1 MKIGSAIIGFIMI
14 CIGICNI
21 SGHVPFLG
29 IHPAV
34 WFILG
39 AGLLLSDTAWEK
51 LSRRKKDDSNTP
63 DDRAHDASSLH
74 APAHDADLHA
84 AHTADSGDPTSS
96 SKESHKN

>member
-14 CIGICNI
+14 CIGICNLA
-21 SGHVPFLG
+21 GHVPFLG

-51 LSRRKKDDSNTP
+51 LSRQKKDDSNTP
-63 DDRAHDASSLH
+63 EDHASSSH
-74 APAHDADLHA
+74 HSPTHDSTPLPTD
-84 AHTADSGDPTSS
+84 TTIGSQPDDSTLS
-96 SKESHKN
+96 SKESH

>member
-14 CIGICNI
+14 CIGICNLA
-21 SGHVPFLG
+21 GHVPFLG

-51 LSRRKKDDSNTP
+51 LSHRKKDDPNTP
-63 DDRAHDASSLH
+63 DG
-74 APAHDADLHA
+74 
-84 AHTADSGDPTSS
+84 HTTSS
-96 SKESHKN
+96 HQSPTHDSDPSATDTTIGSQPGDRTSASKESH

>member
-14 CIGICNI
+14 CIGICNLA
-21 SGHVPFLG
+21 GHVPFLG

-51 LSRRKKDDSNTP
+51 LSRRKKDDPNTP
-63 DDRAHDASSLH
+63 DDHALSSHQNPTHDSDPSATDATIGSQSDDPASS
-74 APAHDADLHA
+74 P
-84 AHTADSGDPTSS
+84 
-96 SKESHKN
+96 KESH